1 MSRVTLK
8 DVAKKADVSYQTVSK
23 VVNGKAFVTEATEAR
38 IWDAI
43 RELDYQ
49 PNIAARN
56 LRKQSSNMIG
66 FSWSPGDALNPI
78 IDRFL
83 YSITKQMRQEGYYIL
98 MFPRDISH
106 GGSFRDLYQ
115 TKQVSGYILT
125 STNHN
130 DERVAELL
138 EQEIPFASFG
148 RANDAWNF
156 NWVDIDGKHGIDLV
170 MDHLIANGHRK
181 IALFTWPEGSQAGEA
196 REAGYFGKLAANGI
210 AINSEYV
217 WRIDGSVESGY
228 LAAQELVR
236 KDAADRPTAIV
247 CVNDMIAIGA
257 MNCITAVGLEVGKD
271 LAVTGFDN
279 VPMTEFL
286 NPPLTT
292 VQQPIEEA
300 GKLVADMMLAQLGR
314 KKVEPK
320 QTLLLPELV
329 IRSSA

>member
-1 MSRVTLK
+1 MGRVTLK

-23 VVNGKAFVTEATEAR
+23 VLNGKAFVTEATEAR

-43 RELDYQ
+43 KELDYQ

-56 LRKQSSNMIG
+56 LRTQSSNMIG

-83 YSITKQMRQEGYYIL
+83 YSITQQMREKGYYIL
-98 MFPRDISH
+98 MYPNDDVHPGR
-106 GGSFRDLYQ
+106 FRDLFV
-115 TKQVSGYILT
+115 TKQVAGYILT

-130 DERVAELL
+130 DERVANLL

-148 RANDAWNF
+148 RANDEWDF

-170 MDHLIANGHRK
+170 MDHLIAKGHKK
-181 IALFTWPEGSQAGEA
+181 IALFTWPEGSQAGED
-196 REAGYFGKLAANGI
+196 RESGYFEKMAGAGLSI
-210 AINSEYV
+210 DQTHI

-228 LAAQELVR
+228 RAAQELLAL
-236 KDAADRPTAIV
+236 KENRPSAIV

-257 MNCITAVGLEVGKD
+257 MNCITAAGLQVGED
-271 LAVTGFDN
+271 IAITGFDN
-279 VPMTEFL
+279 MPMTEFL
-286 NPPLTT
+286 HPPLTT

-300 GKLVADMMLAQLGR
+300 GQQITQLFLNQLG
-314 KKVEPK
+314 KKPVKPEQK
-320 QTLLLPELV
+320 LLKPTLV
-329 IRSSA
+329 IRSSS